1 MLKNDAVA
9 RCFFPLKM
17 FFFLLFFKRAHPGLQ
32 VCELLVY
39 QKKVVVPFIR
49 QSALTHETMG
59 DEIMADTIRY
69 SPLFPQFTL
78 KQCLRLQHFF

>member
-1 MLKNDAVA
+1 M
-9 RCFFPLKM
+9 
-17 FFFLLFFKRAHPGLQ
+17 Q

-69 SPLFPQFTL
+69 SPSSHTVLSLPSVYIEAVFMSSALF
-78 KQCLRLQHFF
+78 

>member
-1 MLKNDAVA
+1 
-9 RCFFPLKM
+9 M
-17 FFFLLFFKRAHPGLQ
+17 FLSCVFLNELTPRSVQ

-69 SPLFPQFTL
+69 SPLVPQFTL

>member
-1 MLKNDAVA
+1 
-9 RCFFPLKM
+9 M
-17 FFFLLFFKRAHPGLQ
+17 FLSCVFLNELTPRSVQ